1 MSVLKQ
7 LETPVFYAEGMPRNV
22 TAANY
27 TLTVDGLLSGAPRS
41 FTFADLEA
49 MPLATVNARLTS
61 VSGWTVRADW
71 QGVRFTDF
79 LAALPVDSWSETTTH
94 VNFTSFGRYTTCVPL
109 DALRYEK
116 VLVCY
121 KVGDEYLELEYGGP
135 VRIFIPHLWGYKSC
149 KGLARMTFTD
159 RAIPGYWETRGYP
172 DRAEIEPGRILD
184 INSGETRTIPG
195 GEVVEF

>member
-1 MSVLKQ
+1 LSILKE
-7 LETPVFYAEGMPRNV
+7 LETPIFYAEGIPRHL
-22 TAANY
+22 TAGNY
-27 TLTVDGLLSGAPRS
+27 VLAVDGLVPGGPRS

-49 MPLATVNARLTS
+49 MPLTTVNARLTS

-79 LAALPVDSWSETTTH
+79 LTGLSVDLKTTTH

-109 DALRYEK
+109 EALRYEK

-121 KVGDEYLELEYGGP
+121 KVGGEYLELEYGGP

-159 RAIPGYWETRGYP
+159 RTIPGYWETRGYP

-184 INSGETRTIPG
+184 INSGETRTISG
-195 GEVVEF
+195 GEIVEF